1 MCLCGFLHLNKG
13 IPTLVILDSDCN
25 LITTGGRGAVMADA
39 DGSVRY
45 IRNTISCTCQ
55 LVLVESP

>member
-1 MCLCGFLHLNKG
+1 MCLCVFLHLNEG

-39 DGSVRY
+39 DGNVSTLE
-45 IRNTISCTCQ
+45 IP
-55 LVLVESP
+55 LVAPVNLFY